1 MHHLDRRHFT
11 VALGGGLLGALAPW
25 ARAQSFPERAI
36 RVTVPFSAGSG
47 PDTVLRGVGEGV
59 QAAGKGQFLIDNKPG
74 ANGWLAAETVKR
86 APADGYSLL
95 QVEGAQMS
103 LQQHL
108 YKQMPFD
115 GRRDFEP
122 VAPLYSTN
130 FFFVVP
136 GNSPWNSMQDLLSA
150 ARAKPDALSY
160 GTWGVGSVAHLGA
173 AMFEERTNTRMLH
186 VPFKEIPQLYAAVA
200 AGDVSWAFGT
210 AATVGPLYKGKKVK
224 LLALAAPKRLAE
236 YAEIPTVAEAGGP
249 QDFSLSSWIAL
260 FGPRGMPPAVVA
272 HINGAVNQA
281 LGTASMR
288 TRLSGFGFDAWQG
301 EPAVVAQAVERD
313 SAVFAEVV
321 KKARIAVE

>member
-1 MHHLDRRHFT
+1 MQPNRRDF
-11 VALGGGLLGALAPW
+11 AGLLGGSLLAAGIPW
-25 ARAQSFPERAI
+25 ARAQSFPERPI

-47 PDTVLRGVGEGV
+47 PDTVLRAVGEGL
-59 QAAGKGQFLIDNKPG
+59 QSAGKGQLLVDNKPG

-86 APADGYSLL
+86 SATDGYSLL
-95 QVEGAQMS
+95 QVEGAQMA

-115 GRRDFEP
+115 ARRDFEP
-122 VAPLYSTN
+122 VAPLYSTH

-136 GNSPWNSMQDLLSA
+136 SNSPWNSMQDLLAA
-150 ARAKPDALSY
+150 ARAQPGALSY

-186 VPFKEIPQLYAAVA
+186 VPFKETPQLYGAVA

-224 LLALAAPKRLAE
+224 LIALAAPRRLAE
-236 YAEIPTVAEAGGP
+236 YGDIPTVGEAGGP
-249 QDFSLSSWIAL
+249 QDFELRSWIAL
-260 FGPRGMPPAVVA
+260 MGPRGLPPAAVA

-281 LGTASMR
+281 LGTPAMR
-288 TRLSGFGFDAWQG
+288 TRLSSFGFDAWQG
-301 EPAVVAQAVERD
+301 DPAMVASAIERD
-313 SAVFAEVV
+313 SALYAEVV